1 MDEKAKSDKFRQLMS
16 IFNEKENF
24 RTMLL
29 NGDVTAT
36 EIVRYKKEDF
46 MGSQAKKD
54 VEEAQEKKI

>member
-1 MDEKAKSDKFRQLMS
+1 
-16 IFNEKENF
+16 
-24 RTMLL
+24 MLL

-54 VEEAQEKKI
+54 VEEAQEAKIQSLRSDWMHEQNKLQA